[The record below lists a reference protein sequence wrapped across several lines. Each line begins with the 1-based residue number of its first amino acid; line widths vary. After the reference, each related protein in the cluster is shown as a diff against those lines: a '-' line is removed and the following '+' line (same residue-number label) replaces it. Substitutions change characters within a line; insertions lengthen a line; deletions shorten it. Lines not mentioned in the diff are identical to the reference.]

1 MEDATKSLPELENWE
16 VLSTF
21 LPPQWAQQARS
32 SGAMRRA
39 RYISDPAIVLRIL
52 LLHLA
57 SGCSLAETA
66 ARAQAAGL
74 AKISAVG
81 VFKRLRAAEPWL
93 RWLAQQMRGAAELP
107 LEIVGRRVRAV
118 DATAISEP
126 GSTGTDWRIHYAL
139 NLADLECDFFA
150 LTDVH
155 QGGESFRRVP
165 IRAGDILL
173 GDRVYASPPGVKHVV
188 GAGGDVVVRLN
199 RQSLPLYN
207 RHGRRME
214 LLPWLRRL
222 PAADPREGVA
232 WVRYGS
238 GERTRGRLIALRQS
252 AEVTRWTRQRVQ
264 RRAQRNQQELSAEAL
279 EFAEYFMLWTSLP
292 ERVAAT
298 QILQLYRLRWQIE
311 LVFKRMKSILG
322 LGHLPK
328 KDPRSAQAWLEG
340 KLFVGLLIER
350 MIAAVSFFPLGI
362 QLAHGAAVG
371 GEKLSSCIAKSRPLC
386 WYRSCEPYCGIGK
399 WSPVGWPNHRGS
411 GRGTTLIRLTLIGLT
426 PWAKTNSA
434 LRG

>member
-1 MEDATKSLPELENWE
+1 ML
-16 VLSTF
+16 
-21 LPPQWAQQARS
+21 
-32 SGAMRRA
+32 
-39 RYISDPAIVLRIL
+39 
-52 LLHLA
+52 
-57 SGCSLAETA
+57 
-66 ARAQAAGL
+66 
-74 AKISAVG
+74 
-81 VFKRLRAAEPWL
+81 
-93 RWLAQQMRGAAELP
+93 
-107 LEIVGRRVRAV
+107 
-118 DATAISEP
+118 
-126 GSTGTDWRIHYAL
+126 
-139 NLADLECDFFA
+139 
-150 LTDVH
+150 
-155 QGGESFRRVP
+155 FR
-165 IRAGDILL
+165 
-173 GDRVYASPPGVKHVV
+173 
-188 GAGGDVVVRLN
+188 
-199 RQSLPLYN
+199 
-207 RHGRRME
+207 
-214 LLPWLRRL
+214 
-222 PAADPREGVA
+222 
-232 WVRYGS
+232 S